1 MNRNKIKLYNTD
13 KYQAVLPAPDIDE
26 LTGDAEEVIISADG
40 SEESASDETI
50 GSVTFNASG
59 GIWYDTG
66 GPVISYTTFTA
77 IQGINKTTILQIDKN
92 KVEACSIKVKIKSG
106 SSLAMYELNV
116 IHNLATV
123 NLHTT
128 STANIGSLA
137 PAFTSNIIGNY
148 INIECESVPTGSTFA
163 GYVNSYII

>member
-1 MNRNKIKLYNTD
+1 MDRNKIKLYNTD

-40 SEESASDETI
+40 NENSASDETL

-66 GPVISYTTFTA
+66 GPVISYTTFTGT
-77 IQGINKTTILQIDKN
+77 QTNTKTTILQIDKR
-92 KVEACSIKVKIKSG
+92 EIESCSINVKVKDG
-106 SSLAMYELNV
+106 SNIAIYTLQMVCNIAS
-116 IHNLATV
+116 V
-123 NLHTT
+123 NLHST
-128 STANIGSLA
+128 STANLGTVNA
-137 PAFTSNIIGNY
+137 AFTSSIQGNF
-148 INIECESVPTGSTFA
+148 INIDCEGVSIGTTFA

>member
-1 MNRNKIKLYNTD
+1 MDRNKIKLYNTD

-40 SEESASDETI
+40 SEDSASDETI

-77 IQGINKTTILQIDKN
+77 TQGASKTIVLQLHKN
-92 KVEACSIKVKIKSG
+92 KVEACSINVKVKDG
-106 SSLAMYELNV
+106 SNLAMYELKMV
-116 IHNLATV
+116 QNLASV
-123 NLHTT
+123 NLHST
-128 STANIGSLA
+128 STANIGSLS
-137 PAFTSNIIGNY
+137 PAWTSNILGNY
-148 INIECESVPTGSTFA
+148 INIECEGIPAGSTFA
-163 GYVNSYII
+163 GYVNSYIK